1 MTHRVRGGFVWP
13 IYIADAQGESRTRAV
28 MARAERKENKVNYG
42 CYKYVANVVCSFQR
56 MESSLG

>member
-13 IYIADAQGESRTRAV
+13 IYIADAQGESRTRDV

-42 CYKYVANVVCSFQR
+42 CYKSALSNGVITR
-56 MESSLG
+56 LE